1 MATQLYNQTSCKC
14 VHGLTKS
21 FSFFISSSIALASS
35 SSVNQFS
42 LYCWK
47 SSSILAR
54 RSITSFPIKED
65 DILANANRLKAKY
78 KICRSPWSMRDFFS
92 FLFLLRQSQTIS
104 ISFQF
109 FVNIVLNLWVCPVNF
124 QYQDYTM
131 VTGGHAWMLCLNVNY
146 T

>member
-1 MATQLYNQTSCKC
+1 MSCKC

-21 FSFFISSSIALASS
+21 FSFLISSSIALASS

-54 RSITSFPIKED
+54 RSMTSFPIKED

-78 KICRSPWSMRDFFS
+78 KNCQNPWSIRDFFS
-92 FLFLLRQSQTIS
+92 ICFYFV
-104 ISFQF
+104 SFQF
-109 FVNIVLNLWVCPVNF
+109 FVNIALSLWVCQFSILGFSVKIGYMH
-124 QYQDYTM
+124 Q
-131 VTGGHAWMLCLNVNY
+131 CLFIQIRI
-146 T
+146 